1 MTSGNPWLP
10 YGTCPEAG
18 MRLLCLPHAGAGAA
32 TYRNWGQGLPPEIA
46 ACPVQPPG
54 RERRYGEEPFASVEP
69 LAKELAGVIADSVRA
84 PYAVFGHSTGALCAF
99 ETLRELRRIDGPLP
113 VHLFVSGRC
122 APQTPLTRH
131 DLASMDL
138 VELADL
144 LRQLGGTPEE
154 VLAEP
159 DLLALLQPL
168 LAADFSVNQGYAYTV
183 EPPLDI
189 PVTAFAGIDDQ
200 GADVALTEPWAI
212 HTAREFALHALPGG
226 HFAIFDSAAA
236 VHSHIAAALAPYC
249 GD

>member
-1 MTSGNPWLP
+1 MTNGNPWLP
-10 YGTCPEAG
+10 YGTRPEAG
-18 MRLLCLPHAGAGAA
+18 TRLLCLPHAGAGAA
-32 TYRNWGQGLPPEIA
+32 TYRSWGQGLPPEIA

-99 ETLRELRRIDGPLP
+99 ETLRELRRIDGPMP

-168 LAADFSVNQGYAYTV
+168 LVADFSVNQGYAYTV
-183 EPPLDI
+183 EPSLDVPI
-189 PVTAFAGIDDQ
+189 TAFAGIDDR

-212 HTAREFALHALPGG
+212 HTAQQFALHALPGG
-226 HFAIFDSAAA
+226 HFAIFESAVT

-249 GD
+249 EN